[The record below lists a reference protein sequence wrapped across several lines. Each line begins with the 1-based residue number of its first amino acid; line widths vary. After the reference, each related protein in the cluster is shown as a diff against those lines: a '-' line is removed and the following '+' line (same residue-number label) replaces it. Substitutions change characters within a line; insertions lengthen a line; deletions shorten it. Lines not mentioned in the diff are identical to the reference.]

1 MFDAN
6 YDTLI
11 SALEK
16 NGFGSME
23 VIVGEI
29 GWPTD
34 GDKDATLQNARRFNQ
49 VDTSSVITYICFC
62 SFRNINGICNE
73 KLLHC
78 TKGRYIKLTKTNHY
92 GIFSWVF
99 LL

>member
-1 MFDAN
+1 VFDAN

-11 SALEK
+11 AALEK

-49 VDTSSVITYICFC
+49 VDTNSA
-62 SFRNINGICNE
+62 N
-73 KLLHC
+73 L
-78 TKGRYIKLTKTNHY
+78 
-92 GIFSWVF
+92 F
-99 LL
+99 LIDF